1 MTKRNP
7 QINVR
12 LPEELKQMVHDRA
25 EKNGRSVNSE
35 IVEIIERAIFLGNS
49 DAGLISADHARKMSN
64 AVRKEAYSVFLGI
77 CIEQI
82 KEAYESGDDT
92 AIAEFHL
99 PDAEDAFEDTVPKV
113 KSKLEELGY
122 TCEIDMGGLVIQ
134 F

>member
-35 IVEIIERAIFLGNS
+35 IVEIIERAVFLGDS
-49 DAGLISADHARKMSN
+49 GAGLISAEHARKMSN
-64 AVRKEAYSVFLGI
+64 AVRREAYSVFLGI

-82 KEAYESGDDT
+82 KAAYESGDDT

-99 PDAEDAFEDTVPKV
+99 IESEQAFDETVPKV
-113 KSKLEELGY
+113 KAKLEELGY
-122 TCEIDMGGLVIQ
+122 TCDIDMGGLVIN